1 MALRP
6 IELYGSPVLR
16 QVAKHVREITPE
28 ILSLLDDMVDTM
40 RFAGGA
46 GIAAPQVGTS
56 VRIMVVDFRGP
67 DGEESLLTF
76 INPEIVVQEGE
87 AVHEEGCLSLPE
99 VWETVKR
106 PARVK
111 VRALDREGKPFEIEG
126 GEFLCRAICHEVDHL
141 DGVLFVDRLS
151 PIRRDVVKRKI
162 RKMIRDGEWDDYYA
176 KKARKRSQPGPAQ

>member
-16 QVAKHVREITPE
+16 QVAKHVGEITPE
-28 ILSLLDDMVDTM
+28 TRTLLDDMVETM

-46 GIAAPQVGTS
+46 GIAAPQVGVS
-56 VRIMVVDFRGP
+56 QRVMVVDLSAL
-67 DGEESLLTF
+67 DGQENLVTF
-76 INPEIVVQEGE
+76 INPEIVEQEGE
-87 AVHEEGCLSLPE
+87 VLHEEGCLSLPE

-111 VRALDREGKPFEIEG
+111 VRALDREGNPFEMEG
-126 GEFLCRAICHEVDHL
+126 EEFLCRAICHEVDHL

-151 PIRRDVVKRKI
+151 PIRRDVVKRKM

-176 KKARKRSQPGPAQ
+176 KKARKRSQPGPYR